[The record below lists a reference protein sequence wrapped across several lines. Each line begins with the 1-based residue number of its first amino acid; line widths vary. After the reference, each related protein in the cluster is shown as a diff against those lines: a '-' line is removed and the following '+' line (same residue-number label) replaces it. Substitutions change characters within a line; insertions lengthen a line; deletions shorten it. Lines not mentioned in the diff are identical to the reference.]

1 MTGPLVDLAGRHA
14 VVTGAASGLGR
25 AVAHTRA
32 GVGARVSV
40 LDVNAAGAAQTVTQI
55 RDAGGHAEQLTRE
68 VAAAVAFLASDAA
81 AMITGVILTVDG
93 GNLGPQRRRHD
104 RRIRSSM
111 SRVELTVPVYG
122 MADTESVVLR
132 WLHQPG
138 ERVAEGEPV
147 VDIETAK
154 AEVTLESPATGIL
167 GPHLVDID
175 VEIPTGTV
183 LTWIEVDGG

>member
-1 MTGPLVDLAGRHA
+1 
-14 VVTGAASGLGR
+14 
-25 AVAHTRA
+25 
-32 GVGARVSV
+32 
-40 LDVNAAGAAQTVTQI
+40 
-55 RDAGGHAEQLTRE
+55 
-68 VAAAVAFLASDAA
+68 
-81 AMITGVILTVDG
+81 
-93 GNLGPQRRRHD
+93 
-104 RRIRSSM
+104 M
-111 SRVELTVPVYG
+111 SKVELTVPTYG

-147 VDIETAK
+147 VNIETAK

-167 GPHLVDID
+167 GPHLVEID

>member
-1 MTGPLVDLAGRHA
+1 
-14 VVTGAASGLGR
+14 
-25 AVAHTRA
+25 
-32 GVGARVSV
+32 
-40 LDVNAAGAAQTVTQI
+40 
-55 RDAGGHAEQLTRE
+55 
-68 VAAAVAFLASDAA
+68 
-81 AMITGVILTVDG
+81 
-93 GNLGPQRRRHD
+93 
-104 RRIRSSM
+104 M

-147 VDIETAK
+147 VDIETA
-154 AEVTLESPATGIL
+154 IL

>member
-1 MTGPLVDLAGRHA
+1 
-14 VVTGAASGLGR
+14 
-25 AVAHTRA
+25 
-32 GVGARVSV
+32 
-40 LDVNAAGAAQTVTQI
+40 
-55 RDAGGHAEQLTRE
+55 
-68 VAAAVAFLASDAA
+68 
-81 AMITGVILTVDG
+81 
-93 GNLGPQRRRHD
+93 
-104 RRIRSSM
+104 M

-132 WLHQPG
+132 WLHQ
-138 ERVAEGEPV
+138 
-147 VDIETAK
+147 

>member
-1 MTGPLVDLAGRHA
+1 
-14 VVTGAASGLGR
+14 
-25 AVAHTRA
+25 
-32 GVGARVSV
+32 
-40 LDVNAAGAAQTVTQI
+40 
-55 RDAGGHAEQLTRE
+55 
-68 VAAAVAFLASDAA
+68 
-81 AMITGVILTVDG
+81 
-93 GNLGPQRRRHD
+93 
-104 RRIRSSM
+104 M

-122 MADTESVVLR
+122 MADADDTVVLR

-147 VDIETAK
+147 VEIETAK

-167 GPHLVDID
+167 GPQLVEID